1 MKNLLIISLLI
12 VCNASASLAQINE
25 GSEIPEDS
33 TLSISQLD
41 ELVVNGY
48 QKNVTVDGSLTTVK
62 IKGSAFERLGSLS
75 KMLPNLPGLISK
87 NGQLEV
93 IGAGKPLFIVDGRE
107 LQDVSELDM
116 LRSDNIKDIKIE
128 KNPGGRYSSVYPAV
142 VYISTIKRLKNF
154 MFLDISND
162 LIKFRRWQER
172 PSVNARL
179 KVRKF
184 TSTLS
189 YQYYFSESVIK
200 ETYFRRIADESGVR
214 FDLKQPR
221 RYSTHTSN
229 MHALSWMGEY
239 EFSPQHRLGFY
250 YYLNHSP
257 AKPTESGCNIVGPG
271 ETEATPFEETTRETD
286 NLNSFTLLYAFDKGN
301 SRLTMTQDVALRR
314 SVRNKNALEW
324 SNPDNMISSDSHNA
338 YDIYTTNI
346 RFSTLLP
353 WMISLQAGAKYNFI
367 DSKNRIL
374 SGGMLDYEI
383 PPSNLLSVREQNPQI
398 YLYLAKWFGNL
409 NASAGLRYE
418 YTFRSSS
425 NISTG
430 RENEVLR
437 EKSSNFF
444 PWVSL
449 SYRNQAGL
457 TAYATYSRNRLQPN
471 FSQMNSGLV
480 YMDPYSF
487 SDGNPCLVD
496 QTQNTVNMGASFKN
510 IELSVRY
517 RNYRNYIQE
526 VESPLSATSNIVR
539 KYSIN
544 FPSLREWMISLGYSF
559 NIRNFNA
566 SARVSLNVP
575 YARIPVDNGIEK
587 REFPQFDAFLN
598 LTYQPCDWL
607 SLYTNY
613 EHQGHS
619 ECLITT
625 QRAVDAWNI
634 GVSAALLKK
643 RLSLDLSFN
652 DILGRANYNNLTNT
666 YKDVSWGTYGSGD
679 SRGIWLT
686 MTYVIFD
693 KQINGKTTPGNS
705 SEIMR
710 TQ

>member
-1 MKNLLIISLLI
+1 
-12 VCNASASLAQINE
+12 
-25 GSEIPEDS
+25 
-33 TLSISQLD
+33 
-41 ELVVNGY
+41 
-48 QKNVTVDGSLTTVK
+48 
-62 IKGSAFERLGSLS
+62 
-75 KMLPNLPGLISK
+75 
-87 NGQLEV
+87 
-93 IGAGKPLFIVDGRE
+93 
-107 LQDVSELDM
+107 
-116 LRSDNIKDIKIE
+116 
-128 KNPGGRYSSVYPAV
+128 
-142 VYISTIKRLKNF
+142 
-154 MFLDISND
+154 
-162 LIKFRRWQER
+162 
-172 PSVNARL
+172 
-179 KVRKF
+179 
-184 TSTLS
+184 
-189 YQYYFSESVIK
+189 
-200 ETYFRRIADESGVR
+200 
-214 FDLKQPR
+214 
-221 RYSTHTSN
+221 
-229 MHALSWMGEY
+229 
-239 EFSPQHRLGFY
+239 
-250 YYLNHSP
+250 
-257 AKPTESGCNIVGPG
+257 
-271 ETEATPFEETTRETD
+271 
-286 NLNSFTLLYAFDKGN
+286 
-301 SRLTMTQDVALRR
+301 
-314 SVRNKNALEW
+314 
-324 SNPDNMISSDSHNA
+324 
-338 YDIYTTNI
+338 
-346 RFSTLLP
+346 
-353 WMISLQAGAKYNFI
+353 
-367 DSKNRIL
+367 
-374 SGGMLDYEI
+374 
-383 PPSNLLSVREQNPQI
+383 
-398 YLYLAKWFGNL
+398 
-409 NASAGLRYE
+409 
-418 YTFRSSS
+418 
-425 NISTG
+425 
-430 RENEVLR
+430 
-437 EKSSNFF
+437 
-444 PWVSL
+444 
-449 SYRNQAGL
+449 
-457 TAYATYSRNRLQPN
+457 
-471 FSQMNSGLV
+471 
-480 YMDPYSF
+480 MDPYSF

>member
-1 MKNLLIISLLI
+1 MKNILIISLLF
-12 VCNASASLAQINE
+12 VCHASVSLAQLNE
-25 GSEIPEDS
+25 SSEIPEDS
-33 TLSISQLD
+33 TLSYSQLN
-41 ELVVNGY
+41 ELVVKGY
-48 QKNVTVDGSLTTVK
+48 QKNVTVDGSVTTVK
-62 IKGSAFERLGSLS
+62 IKGSAFERLGSVS
-75 KMLPNLPGLISK
+75 KMLPNLPGLVSK

-93 IGAGKPLFIVDGRE
+93 IGSGKPLFIVDGRE
-107 LQDVSELDM
+107 LLDDSELDM

-142 VYISTIKRLKNF
+142 VYITTIKRLKNY
-154 MFLDISND
+154 MYLDISND
-162 LIKFRRWQER
+162 LIKFRRWQEK
-172 PSVNARL
+172 PSANVRL
-179 KVRKF
+179 KAGKF

-200 ETYFRRIADESGVR
+200 ETYFRRISDESGVR

-229 MHALSWMGEY
+229 THALSWMAEY

-250 YYLNHSP
+250 YYLNHAP
-257 AKPTESGCNIVGPG
+257 EKPTESGSNIIGSD
-271 ETEATPFEETTRETD
+271 ETKAIPFEETNRDTD
-286 NLNSFTLLYAFDKGN
+286 NLNSFTLLYAIDKGN
-301 SRLTMTQDVALRR
+301 SHLTMTQDVALRR
-314 SVRNKNALEW
+314 SFKNKSALEW
-324 SNPDNMISSDSHNA
+324 SNRDNLISSDSHNA

-353 WMISLQAGAKYNFI
+353 WMISLQAGGKYNFI
-367 DSKNRIL
+367 NSENRIL
-374 SGGMLDYEI
+374 SGGKLDYEI
-383 PPSNLLSVREQNPQI
+383 PSSNLLTVREQNPQA
-398 YLYLAKWFGNL
+398 YFYLAKWLGNM
-409 NASAGLRYE
+409 NVSAGLRYE
-418 YTFRSSS
+418 YTFRSSC

-430 RENEVLR
+430 REKEVLK

-449 SYRNQAGL
+449 LYRNQAGIS
-457 TAYATYSRNRLQPN
+457 AYATYSRSRLQPT

-480 YMDPYSF
+480 YMDPYSY
-487 SDGNPCLVD
+487 SDGNPYLVD
-496 QTQNTVNMGASFKN
+496 QTQNTLNMGASFKN
-510 IELSVRY
+510 IELSVRF
-517 RNYRNYIQE
+517 RSFRNYIQE

-566 SARVSLNVP
+566 SARVSLNLP
-575 YARIPVDNGIEK
+575 HARIPVDNRIEK
-587 REFPQFDAFLN
+587 RVFPQFDAGLN

-619 ECLITT
+619 ERLITT

-634 GVSAALLKK
+634 GVSASLLKE
-643 RLSLDLSFN
+643 RLTLDLSFN
-652 DILGRANYNNLTNT
+652 DILGKANYNNLTNN
-666 YKDVSWGTYGSGD
+666 YKNVSWGTYGKGD
-679 SRGIWLT
+679 SRGVWLT

-693 KQINGKTTPGNS
+693 KQIKGKTTPGNS